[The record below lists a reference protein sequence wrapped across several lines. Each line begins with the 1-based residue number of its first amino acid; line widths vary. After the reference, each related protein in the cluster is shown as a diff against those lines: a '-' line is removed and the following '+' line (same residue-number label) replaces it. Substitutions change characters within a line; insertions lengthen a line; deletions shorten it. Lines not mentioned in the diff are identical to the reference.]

1 VLLGGVMALLKDKE
15 RNGRDAQGTPFELE
29 GPVAVFGDFRPDGG
43 EAAE

>member
-29 GPVAVFGDFRPDGG
+29 GPVAVFDLRPGFR